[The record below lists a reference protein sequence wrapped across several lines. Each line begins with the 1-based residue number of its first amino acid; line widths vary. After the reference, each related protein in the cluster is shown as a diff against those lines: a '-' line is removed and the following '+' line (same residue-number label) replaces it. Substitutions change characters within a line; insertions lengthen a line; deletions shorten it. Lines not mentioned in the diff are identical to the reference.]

1 MPKIKDKFKL
11 EVIKNWE
18 EYFDNYVDVSNTL
31 IIADKDKLKF
41 LQDKFQT
48 LYTQVIDE
56 REG

>member
-18 EYFDNYVDVSNTL
+18 EYFDNYVDVSDTL

>member
-1 MPKIKDKFKL
+1 MAKIKDKFKL